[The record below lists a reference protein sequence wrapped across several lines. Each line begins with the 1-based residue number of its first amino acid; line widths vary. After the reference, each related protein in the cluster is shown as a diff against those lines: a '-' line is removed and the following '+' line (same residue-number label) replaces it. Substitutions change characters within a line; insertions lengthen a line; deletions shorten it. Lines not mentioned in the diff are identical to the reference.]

1 MTMTM
6 TMTATLSC
14 HPLMLQRPLVLV

>member
-14 HPLMLQRPLVLV
+14 HPFMLQRPLVLV